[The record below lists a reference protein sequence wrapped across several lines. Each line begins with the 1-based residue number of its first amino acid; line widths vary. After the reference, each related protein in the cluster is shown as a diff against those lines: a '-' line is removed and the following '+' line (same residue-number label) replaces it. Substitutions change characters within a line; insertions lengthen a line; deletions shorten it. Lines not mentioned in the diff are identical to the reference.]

1 MKRSWIVVALFVLV
15 LAAPAFADDATPPPA
30 QPDNAA
36 QGTMQAA
43 MQHVVM
49 NAKSLKWMDGPDGLP
64 KGAKMTVLAGD
75 PGAATIFTVRLQ
87 VPAGY
92 KVMPHFHPTDENIT
106 VISGDFGIGSGDK
119 FETKGPTLAA
129 GDFTSMPA
137 QMHHFAWTKKGAV
150 IQIHG
155 MGPFQIT
162 YINPSDDPRATAAAK

>member
-1 MKRSWIVVALFVLV
+1 MKRQWIVPAIFALA
-15 LAAPAFADDATPPPA
+15 LAAPALADDATPPPA
-30 QPDNAA
+30 QAGA
-36 QGTMQAA
+36 QGVMQAA
-43 MQHVVM
+43 MDHVIM
-49 NAKSLKWMDGPDGLP
+49 SAKNLKWMDAPDGLP
-64 KGAKMTVLAGD
+64 KGAKLSVLAGD
-75 PGAATIFTVRLQ
+75 PGAATLFTVRLQ

-106 VISGDFGIGSGDK
+106 VISGEFGIGSGDK
-119 FETKGPTLAA
+119 FDTKGPTLGA